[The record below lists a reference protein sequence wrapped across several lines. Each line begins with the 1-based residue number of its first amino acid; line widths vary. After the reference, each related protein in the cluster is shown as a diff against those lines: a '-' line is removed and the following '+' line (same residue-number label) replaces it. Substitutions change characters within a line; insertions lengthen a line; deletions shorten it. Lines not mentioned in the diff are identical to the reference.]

1 MVYKKLRE
9 LRVTHNLSQK
19 ELAEKLSLTQSII
32 SNLERNTRRA
42 DEDVL
47 SRYATYFQVNVNYF
61 FSELESRTFVI
72 SEKDIADLPV
82 EAHSEILKT
91 ILELINKYK
100 K

>member
-42 DEDVL
+42 DEDIL

-72 SEKDIADLPV
+72 SEKDIADL
-82 EAHSEILKT
+82 S
-91 ILELINKYK
+91 LIHI
-100 K
+100 